1 MADVVVHV
9 ALGVVIVVVG
19 GATTEF
25 GGIVLVCIAHE
36 YISNGILIPALRI
49 SSLRIAFSAS
59 RNLTRDAY

>member
-9 ALGVVIVVVG
+9 ALGVVVVD
-19 GATTEF
+19 GATTEV